1 MYCFGWVWA
10 LYGEV
15 YGSGSEY
22 DEVVSGGAESESA
35 HVKLETGCV
44 DVERT
49 CVEMETGYVVVETE
63 NGEKIDVD
71 VEMLNGHVEIEKNAR

>member
-1 MYCFGWVWA
+1 M
-10 LYGEV
+10 

-49 CVEMETGYVVVETE
+49 CVEMETGYVGVETE

-71 VEMLNGHVEIEKNAR
+71 VEVLNGHVEIEKNAR

>member
-1 MYCFGWVWA
+1 MCA

-15 YGSGSEY
+15 YGSWSVY
-22 DEVVSGGAESESA
+22 DEVLSGGAESESA

-49 CVEMETGYVVVETE
+49 CVEMETGYV
-63 NGEKIDVD
+63 D
-71 VEMLNGHVEIEKNAR
+71 VEMANDHVEIEKGCLKMRRRVDYSLLLAEQPPR